1 MPIFVGSNSD
11 DSRIRSNR
19 VGFAVSTA
27 NPGTA
32 SEGDVYFNSSDSG
45 LRAYDGSV
53 WSAVGAGGGT
63 ISGIASGALTDGQT
77 VLIQSDGTLAGVST
91 VGVAQTF
98 GSSETQF
105 EAGQTNYIATA
116 YDSSNNKVVIA
127 YSDYGDGQAG
137 KAVVATITGNTITYG
152 TPVEYASNTE
162 WTAIAYDEN
171 AGKVLI
177 AYQDGDSSDY
187 GKAIVGTVSGNSIS
201 FGSENTFRSD
211 QTKHISVTYD
221 SNAQKSLIT
230 YVSHPSASPRM
241 RSRVATISGTSVSFG
256 TENDWYPYGSE
267 GLTTTFDSTNNKVLV
282 FWIDNSLSERGEARV
297 ATISGTDVTFGSS
310 RTFESSQVTHLKSVY
325 DPDQQKAVVMYRSG
339 SNKNVIV
346 ATVDGDTNLMSFG
359 DKLIN
364 AVDPAIVGMTYDSSA
379 KKTIIFGSG
388 NNAGVV
394 VPVSVVGTAATLNP
408 SDKVT
413 LTSYDTE
420 KPSAVYDSTAERT
433 LMAFKVGYPVDS
445 AVGAAIVYTPA
456 FTKNKLTSDNFL
468 GFSDAAYSDGATAT
482 VQVAG
487 AIDDA
492 QTGLTTATRLF
503 VQHDGTLSTAATTPS
518 VFAGT
523 ALSGTEIKIKK

>member
-27 NPGTA
+27 NPGSA

-45 LRAYDGSV
+45 LRAYDGSA

-77 VLIQSDGTLAGVST
+77 VLIQSDGTLAGVAT
-91 VGVAQTF
+91 VGIARTF
-98 GSSETQF
+98 GSSVEF
-105 EAGQTNYIATA
+105 EAGSMNYFDSV
-116 YDSSNNKVVIA
+116 YDSSNKKVVIVYA
-127 YSDYGDGQAG
+127 DYGDGQKG
-137 KAVVATITGNTITYG
+137 KAVVATITGNTVSYG
-152 TPVEYASNTE
+152 TPVTYASNTE
-162 WTAIAYDEN
+162 WNAITYDEN

-177 AYQDGDSSDY
+177 AYADNGSSDY
-187 GKAIVGTVSGNSIS
+187 GKAIVGTVSGTSIS

-211 QTKHISVTYD
+211 QTKNISVTYD

-267 GLTTTFDSTNNKVLV
+267 WLTTTFDSTNNKVLV
-282 FWIDNSLSERGEARV
+282 FWVDNSLSERGEARV
-297 ATISGTDVTFGSS
+297 ATISGTTVTFGNS
-310 RTFESSQVTHLKSVY
+310 RTFESGAVQYVTSVY
-325 DPDQQKAVVMYRSG
+325 DPDQQKAVIAYRSSSG
-339 SNKNVIV
+339 NGVKVV
-346 ATVDGDTNLMSFG
+346 TVDGDTNLMSFG
-359 DKLIN
+359 DKLS
-364 AVDPAIVGMTYDSSA
+364 APALGTQGSMAYDTDA
-379 KKTIIFGSG
+379 KKVIIFGAG
-388 NNAGVV
+388 NSNGEVT
-394 VPVSVVGTAATLNP
+394 PVSIVGTAATFNSSEVVEVVSGDAQP
-408 SDKVT
+408 T
-413 LTSYDTE
+413 RISYDQN
-420 KPSAVYDSTAERT
+420 AQRT
-433 LMAFKVGYPVDS
+433 LLVYKDD
-445 AVGAAIVYTPA
+445 AAGSGDAIA
-456 FTKNKLTSDNFL
+456 FTPGFTQNLLTADNFL